1 MAAAVAPVGSLLR
14 EWRQRRRLSQ
24 LGLACEAEIS
34 TRHLSFLET
43 GRSTPSRE
51 MLLRLADRLDVP
63 LRERNTLLIAA
74 GYAPLYSEK
83 PISDPALGAARR
95 AINMMLEAQ
104 KPYPAF
110 ALDKHWSILES
121 NNAIPEA
128 YDGVAP
134 FLLEPP
140 INALRLALH
149 PQGLAPR
156 VANLAEWRAHLLARL
171 DKQIQ
176 ARSDAALVELRREFA
191 SYPDGGSAA
200 FPAANLDC
208 EVAVPFRIHTNLGLL
223 SFFSMT
229 TVFGTALDVTLSEVA
244 LEFFAPADP
253 FTAETVR
260 EAAANT
266 HEHNSN

>member
-1 MAAAVAPVGSLLR
+1 MAAAVAPIGALLR

-24 LGLACEAEIS
+24 LDLACEAEIS

-83 PISDPALGAARR
+83 PLSDPALDSARR
-95 AINMMLEAQ
+95 AIGLMLEAQ

-110 ALDKHWSILES
+110 AIDKHWTILES
-121 NNAIPEA
+121 NDAIPEA
-128 YDGVAP
+128 YAGVAP

-140 INALRLALH
+140 VNALRLALH

-176 ARSDAALVELRREFA
+176 ATSDATLVELRREFA
-191 SYPDGGSAA
+191 GYPDGGSA
-200 FPAANLDC
+200 PHSAAELAC
-208 EVAVPFRIHTNLGLL
+208 EVAVPFQIHTALGLL
-223 SFFSMT
+223 SFFSMS
-229 TVFGTALDVTLSEVA
+229 TVFGTPLDVTLSEVA
-244 LEFFAPADP
+244 LEFLVPADP
-253 FTAETVR
+253 STAEAVR
-260 EAAANT
+260 RAAPK
-266 HEHNSN
+266 

>member
-1 MAAAVAPVGSLLR
+1 MAAAVAPVGALLR

-24 LGLACEAEIS
+24 LDLACEAEIS

-51 MLLRLADRLDVP
+51 MLLRLADHLDVP

-83 PISDPALGAARR
+83 PLSDPALDAARH
-95 AINMMLEAQ
+95 AIGLMLEAQ

-110 ALDKHWSILES
+110 AIDKYWTIVET
-121 NNAIPEA
+121 NGAIPEA
-128 YDGVAP
+128 YAGVAP

-140 INALRLALH
+140 LNALRLTLH

-156 VANLAEWRAHLLARL
+156 VANLAEWRAHLLSRL

-176 ARSDAALVELRREFA
+176 ASSDAALVVLPRELS
-191 SYPDGGSAA
+191 SYPDSGSAPLRTA
-200 FPAANLDC
+200 ELGC
-208 EVAVPFRIHTNLGLL
+208 EVAVPFRIHTSLGLL
-223 SFFSMT
+223 SFFSMS
-229 TVFGTALDVTLSEVA
+229 TVFGTPLDVTVSEVA
-244 LEFFAPADP
+244 LEFLVPADP
-253 FTAETVR
+253 STAEAVQR
-260 EAAANT
+260 AA
-266 HEHNSN
+266 SQ